1 MSVTVGDVLKIV
13 ATMVWVDA
21 EIMQNVF
28 AAKITGTGG
37 PFDDDDIVSDAAA
50 WLENMYD
57 NLVGVVTQDLAGT
70 QVQVYKYDS
79 VDEDFDE
86 VGHDVWTFD
95 PEQVAEYLPKG
106 VAGLINAATEN
117 PDVQGKKYIGGFAE
131 TATADGR
138 FEAGPVINLLA
149 FGADWVLSFVGGT
162 SGATWSPGVWSPTD
176 LDIYILDGLLS
187 VSTIP
192 AYQRRRKDNVG
203 I

>member
-1 MSVTVGDVLKIV
+1 MSVSVGDILKIV

-21 EIMQNVF
+21 EVMQNVF
-28 AAKITGTGG
+28 AAEITGTGG
-37 PFDDDDIVSDAAA
+37 PYDDSDIVDDAAA
-50 WLENMYD
+50 WLENMYA
-57 NLVGVVTQDLAGT
+57 NMLTQVTNELDGT

-79 VDEDFDE
+79 VDQDFDE
-86 VGHDVWTFD
+86 VGHDVWSFN
-95 PEQVAEYLPKG
+95 PSQVAEYLPKG
-106 VAGLINAATEN
+106 VAGLINAATTN

-138 FEAGPVINLLA
+138 FEVGPVNALLA
-149 FGADWVLSFVGGT
+149 FGADWVLGFTGGV
-162 SGATWSPGVWSPTD
+162 SGATWTPGVWSPTD
-176 LDIYILDGLLS
+176 LALYVMDGLIS